1 MPFYE
6 YQCRHCGHHL
16 EALQKLSD
24 APLKKCPSCGRAQ
37 LARIVSRVAFRLKGG
52 GWYETDFKSDGENKR
67 NLVGDESAAEPSATA
82 EASKVDGAK
91 ADAAKPEPVKADAGK
106 GRSSAQS
113 SAQSSAKASPAKARG
128 AARKATT
135 AKTRAKPASR
145 ARKPATRAKR
155 R

>member
-6 YQCRHCGHHL
+6 YQCRHCGHQL
-16 EALQKLSD
+16 EALQRLSD

-52 GWYETDFKSDGENKR
+52 GWYETDFKADGENKR

-113 SAQSSAKASPAKARG
+113 SAKASPAKARG

>member
-6 YQCRHCGHHL
+6 YQCRHCGHQL
-16 EALQKLSD
+16 EALQRLSD

-52 GWYETDFKSDGENKR
+52 GWYETDFKADGENKR

-82 EASKVDGAK
+82 EATKTDGAK

-106 GRSSAQS
+106 GR
-113 SAQSSAKASPAKARG
+113 SSAKASPAKARG